1 MTFLRKRFIEDMQLH
16 GYCPRTIDAYVRA
29 VRQLSEHYHKSPD
42 QITEEELR
50 QYFLYNKNIR
60 KWSRVVHPVR

>member
-1 MTFLRKRFIEDMQLH
+1 MQLH
-16 GYCPRTIDAYVRA
+16 GYCQRTIDAYIRA
-29 VRQLSEHYHKSPD
+29 VRQLAEHYQKSPD

-50 QYFLYNKNIR
+50 QYFLHNKNIR